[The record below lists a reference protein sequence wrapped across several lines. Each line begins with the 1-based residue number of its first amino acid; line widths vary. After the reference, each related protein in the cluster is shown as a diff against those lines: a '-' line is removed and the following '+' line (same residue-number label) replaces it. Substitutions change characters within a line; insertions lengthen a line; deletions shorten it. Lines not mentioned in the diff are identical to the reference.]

1 MSKPVFATP
10 QEAEA
15 AFYRAFAQRDLDGMM
30 AVWADD
36 EDIACVHPIG
46 ERLQGRV
53 AIRHSWQS
61 IFSNGPRMSFRVEE
75 PHVLRD
81 QRLAVHQVKERI
93 RFEDER
99 HFQPPVMAT
108 NIYRLGEAGWRMVL
122 HHASPT
128 PPVEKPSGAVVH

>member
-1 MSKPVFATP
+1 MSKRVFATP

-36 EDIACVHPIG
+36 EDIICVHPVG
-46 ERLQGRV
+46 ERLQGQA

-61 IFSNGPRMSFRVEE
+61 IFSNGPRMSFRIEE
-75 PHVLRD
+75 PRVLRD
-81 QRLAVHQVKERI
+81 ERLAVHQVKERI
-93 RFEDER
+93 RFEDEQD
-99 HFQPPVMAT
+99 FQPPVMAT
-108 NIYRLGEAGWRMVL
+108 NIYRLGNGGWRMVL

-128 PPVEKPSGAVVH
+128 PPLEKPSGTVIH